1 LPVKAAESSSAQLH
15 QNESSTYS
23 QNGED
28 GILAAL
34 LDAIGVTNRV
44 YVEFGAGTG
53 EECNTRLVGE
63 QGWTGL
69 RMDGVD
75 QTDGSDIRQEF
86 ITAENINELFAK
98 YGVPDEFDL
107 LSIDI
112 DSNDYWVLRS
122 LDERYRPRVLV
133 MEYNASLGPTQRK
146 TIAYDPAYVWDVSSY
161 FGASLAALHNVA
173 VERGYS
179 LVGCDSL
186 GVNCFFVR
194 TDCLTGFAAL
204 TPEQAYVPPGYGLFI
219 WGRHIGFSPSTR
231 AFVHV

>member
-1 LPVKAAESSSAQLH
+1 MTAKGPSSAQLH
-15 QNESSTYS
+15 LHESSVYS

-28 GILAAL
+28 GVVAAL
-34 LDAIGVTNRV
+34 FDTIGTTNRFL
-44 YVEFGAGTG
+44 VEFGAGVG
-53 EECNTRLVGE
+53 DECNSRLLIE

-75 QTDGSDIRQEF
+75 QADDSDIRQEF

-112 DSNDYWVLRS
+112 DSNDYWVLNA
-122 LDERYRPRVLV
+122 LDERYRPRLLV
-133 MEYNASLGPTQRK
+133 MEYNASLGPTERK
-146 TIAYDPAYVWDVSSY
+146 TIAYDPTYVWDVSSY
-161 FGASLAALHNVA
+161 FGASLAALHTA
-173 VERGYS
+173 AFERGYS

-194 TDCLTGFAAL
+194 TDCLTAFAAL
-204 TPEQAYVPPGYGLFI
+204 TPEQAFVPPGYGLFI
-219 WGRHIGFSPSTR
+219 WGRHIGFSPSAR
-231 AFVHV
+231 AFVRV

>member
-1 LPVKAAESSSAQLH
+1 MVTEAISIDVLR
-15 QNESSTYS
+15 
-23 QNGED
+23 
-28 GILAAL
+28 AAL
-34 LDAIGVTNRV
+34 FKNLSRAVDLFRSLDENSDGYVTKA
-44 YVEFGAGTG
+44 EFRKALPLLGAFP
-53 EECNTRLVGE
+53 EAPEALAS
-63 QGWTGL
+63 
-69 RMDGVD
+69 MD
-75 QTDGSDIRQEF
+75 
-86 ITAENINELFAK
+86 ALF
-98 YGVPDEFDL
+98 E
-107 LSIDI
+107 SIDI

-133 MEYNASLGPTQRK
+133 MEYNASLGPTERK

-194 TDCLTGFAAL
+194 TDCLAGFAAL
-204 TPEQAYVPPGYGLFI
+204 IPERAFVPPGYGLFI
-219 WGRHIGFSPSTR
+219 WGRHIGFSPSAR

>member
-1 LPVKAAESSSAQLH
+1 MPVKAAESSSAQLH

-34 LDAIGVTNRV
+34 FNAIGVTNRV

-53 EECNTRLVGE
+53 DECNTRLLGE

-75 QTDGSDIRQEF
+75 QADGSDIRQEF
-86 ITAENINELFAK
+86 ITAENVNELFAK

-133 MEYNASLGPTQRK
+133 MEYNASLGPTERK

-161 FGASLAALHNVA
+161 FGASLAALHSVA
-173 VERGYS
+173 EQRGYS

-194 TDCLTGFAAL
+194 TDCLAGFAAL

-219 WGRHIGFSPSTR
+219 WGRHIGFSPSAR